1 MSDQPENIVLVYF
14 RRIDAKVDDLRRDML
29 EVKERLGFL
38 ENQYASLSRR
48 LDRVGDDVHRINTR
62 LDLNA
67 ATPA

>member
-1 MSDQPENIVLVYF
+1 MSDAPENLVLVYL
-14 RRIDAKVDDLRRDML
+14 RRIDTKVDDLRRDML

-48 LDRVGDDVHRINTR
+48 LDRVGDDINRINTR
-62 LDLNA
+62 LELND